1 MNYCEQANVITDK
14 IMDTNN
20 ISPGQTSRKLIISL
34 IWNYKSTL
42 FLALK
47 FKGDEYKQKIYKAY
61 VYLG

>member
-1 MNYCEQANVITDK
+1 MNYCEQASVITDK

-20 ISPGQTSRKLIISL
+20 ISPGQKQKTYNQS
-34 IWNYKSTL
+34 YGTKSTL

-61 VYLG
+61 VYIG